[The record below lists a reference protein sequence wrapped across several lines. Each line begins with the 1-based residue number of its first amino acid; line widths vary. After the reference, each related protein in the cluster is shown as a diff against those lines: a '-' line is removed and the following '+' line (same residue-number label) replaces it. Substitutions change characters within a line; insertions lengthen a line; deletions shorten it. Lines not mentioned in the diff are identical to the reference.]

1 MRRQS
6 LWLLLPMAA
15 VVGVIAFILATRPLD
30 DLAAGAP
37 PTEEVTIESVQL
49 DPGVIRMAIR
59 TDGSQPVT
67 IAQVQVD
74 GAYRLFTQDPPG
86 PLGRLATAIIE
97 VPYPWIAGEAHHITL
112 LTGTGAAFL
121 HTIDVAQERPTGSS
135 TLWTLIL
142 VGLILGFAPVAA
154 GLLSYPA
161 LRGMGP
167 AGLQFLLALTIG
179 LLLFLFI
186 DTLGEGLETG
196 AALLGRL
203 HGNILVWVSTIA
215 TVLAL
220 LMIGRRGGKAPEGIV
235 LAFFIAFGIGLHNL
249 GEGLVV
255 GAALATGAAALATF
269 LLVGFV
275 LHNVTEGIGIAAPMT
290 RARPT
295 FTHFALL
302 AALAGLPAVLGVWVG
317 SQAAS
322 PLFVTLS
329 FGIGAGAI
337 LQVIIEIGA
346 LMARRGGLAAFTSLA
361 GGGGILAGLAV
372 MYGTALL
379 T

>member
-1 MRRQS
+1 MNRS
-6 LWLLLPMAA
+6 LWLLLPIVALIG
-15 VVGVIAFILATRPLD
+15 VVTFILVARPLD
-30 DLAAGAP
+30 DLSAAAP
-37 PTEEVTIESVQL
+37 PTEEVTFESTQL
-49 DPGVIRMAIR
+49 DPGVIRIGIR
-59 TDGSQPVT
+59 VDGSQPVSV
-67 IAQVQVD
+67 AQVQVD
-74 GAYRLFTQDPPG
+74 GAYRLFTQTPEG
-86 PLGRLATAIIE
+86 PLGRLATATLEI
-97 VPYPWIAGEAHHITL
+97 PYPWVAGELHAIRL
-112 LTGTGAAFL
+112 LTSTGAAFD
-121 HTIDVAQERPTGSS
+121 HVIEVAQERPTGSS
-135 TLWTLIL
+135 SFWTLAL
-142 VGLILGFAPVAA
+142 VGLLLGFAPVAA

-167 AGLQFLLALTIG
+167 SGLQFLLAVTVG
-179 LLLFLFI
+179 LLLFLFV

-203 HGNILVWVSTIA
+203 HGNIMVWVSGA
-215 TVLAL
+215 VTVLAL
-220 LMIGRRGGKAPEGIV
+220 LMIGRRGGKAPEGIS
-235 LAFFIAFGIGLHNL
+235 LAFFIALGIGLHNL

-290 RARPT
+290 RANPT
-295 FTHFALL
+295 IVTFVAL

-322 PLFVTLS
+322 PLFVTLC

-337 LQVIIEIGA
+337 LQVIIEIGG
-346 LMARRGGLAAFTSLA
+346 LMMRRSGVAAFTSLA
-361 GGGGILAGLAV
+361 GGGGIVAGLLV
-372 MYGTALL
+372 MYCTALL